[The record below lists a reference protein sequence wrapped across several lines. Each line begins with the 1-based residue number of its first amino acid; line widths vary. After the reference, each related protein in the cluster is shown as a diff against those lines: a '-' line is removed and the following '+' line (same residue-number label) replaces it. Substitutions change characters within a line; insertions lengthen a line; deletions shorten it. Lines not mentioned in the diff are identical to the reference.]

1 MSYAGA
7 AALQAAVYTHLAG
20 DPALAG
26 VPVVDALPSGTGRGT
41 FVLLGPEE
49 AIDRSDQ
56 SGGGAEHRLIVSVI
70 SDAEGFA
77 AAKAAAV
84 AVSDRLAGA
93 DLLLSRGTLVA
104 LHFRRA
110 VARRL
115 EAGAVRRIDLEF
127 RARVAI

>member
-7 AALQAAVYTHLAG
+7 AAFQAAVYAHLAS

-26 VPVVDALPSGTGRGT
+26 VAVVDALPPSAGAGT
-41 FVLLGPEE
+41 FVLIGPEE
-49 AIDRSDQ
+49 ALDRSDQ
-56 SGGGAEHRLIVSVI
+56 TGGGAEHRLVVSVI
-70 SDAEGFA
+70 TDAEGFA
-77 AAKAAAV
+77 AAKAV
-84 AVSDRLAGA
+84 AVKLSYRLVDA
-93 DLLLSRGTLVA
+93 DLVLSRGTLVA

>member
-7 AALQAAVYTHLAG
+7 AALQAAVYGALST

-26 VPVVDALPSGTGRGT
+26 VAVVDAVPKGGGKGT

-49 AIDRSDQ
+49 ALDRSDQ
-56 SGGGAEHRLIVSVI
+56 TGPGAEHRITISVI

-77 AAKAAAV
+77 AAKGVAV
-84 AVSDRLAGA
+84 KVSDRLDEAA
-93 DLLLSRGTLVA
+93 LVLSRGTLVA

-115 EAGAVRRIDLEF
+115 EAGAVRRIDMEF
-127 RARVAI
+127 RARVAL